1 MVACLL
7 FDGGGG
13 LGNSLV
19 FLLFGVSFLMTDVVL
34 RLLDA
39 AAIFLQIQI
48 LVLLLLLLLGMADGM
63 AVLFAFALAFVLL
76 LLHVV
81 VEVGDIQPQFPLV
94 QSV

>member
-39 AAIFLQIQI
+39 AAIFLQI
-48 LVLLLLLLLGMADGM
+48 LVLLLLGMADGM